1 MKYIITEEQS
11 VRLKALRR
19 IGAIE
24 ELVVLKL
31 KEYRSKEICKYDKV
45 QFSEAVMNWVIDAM
59 YYDYFGELDDLGEEW
74 TIIWNMYDNYMRT
87 NLVGKIFDYYEKLC
101 GKSSITESNLRYLR
115 RISTLDDLIRHSLQM
130 FDRWHFSYAN
140 VDYIIEH
147 VATDVTELYFFR
159 SMEDIEVS
167 HEEYDELH
175 DFLKDYLNKEW
186 RDKIEKL
193 IKYARQ

>member
-1 MKYIITEEQS
+1 MKYIITEEQN

-19 IGAIE
+19 LSAVD
-24 ELVVLKL
+24 ELVALKL
-31 KEYRSKEICKYDKV
+31 KEYRSKEICKYDRE
-45 QFSEAVMNWVIDAM
+45 QFSEIVMNWVIDAM
-59 YYDYFGELDDLGEEW
+59 YYSYFAELDDLGEDW
-74 TIIWNMYDNYMRT
+74 TSIWHMYEDYMMN

-101 GKSSITESNLRYLR
+101 DKKSMNESNLHYLR

-130 FDRWHFSYAN
+130 FDNWEKPYID
-140 VDYIIEH
+140 VDYIINH
-147 VATDVTELYFFR
+147 LLVDVTELYFFR
-159 SMEDIEVS
+159 FKDEEVTGDM
-167 HEEYDELH
+167 YDELS